1 MLNYEQYRLQ
11 IKIPHFSSVNNGP
24 QMITFQILP
33 DILPSRVHVAI
44 YLWFDS
50 DSSALQ
56 HVMVCCWIWQCTT
69 ASVCMNNEC
78 LLINDNQKS
87 VCQYGFNNTV
97 GPVSCHQVMYG
108 RFRSTCM
115 SQHSQRSEW
124 QNTGCHR
131 KLETYLVV
139 IFRHCVKR
147 DPNNQIWLGS
157 PIYSPAMLIKSLR
170 YRHES
175 SSYHARKEVPLF
187 TSADQ
192 ILTRYGGARYRK

>member
-78 LLINDNQKS
+78 LLINDDQS
-87 VCQYGFNNTV
+87 VNTV
-97 GPVSCHQVMYG
+97 STTLWGRSAVMCG

-115 SQHSQRSEW
+115 SQHSQRLEW

-131 KLETYLVV
+131 KLETYLAV

-147 DPNNQIWLGS
+147 DPNNQIRLRS

-175 SSYHARKEVPLF
+175 SSYPSRKEVSLF